1 MLLTSEWFIITVQFI
16 KRRCTCMG
24 NGIHNL
30 VFERIIS
37 LFIVL
42 FFLHILKFHSWNCTT
57 NHIIMIKKTTLAI
70 PISYMSTKFS
80 CYFFLI
86 QTIHRWWDLEKI
98 IQLIW
103 SKKKKK
109 GKSMFHASLF
119 GIWRHSRNQKHL
131 SLLFDLIYKLF

>member
-1 MLLTSEWFIITVQFI
+1 MIYHNRAIHKKEMYLYGKRNTQFSFWKDNLTIYCLIFSTY
-16 KRRCTCMG
+16 
-24 NGIHNL
+24 
-30 VFERIIS
+30 FEIPFMKLYYES
-37 LFIVL
+37 
-42 FFLHILKFHSWNCTT
+42 HYYD
-57 NHIIMIKKTTLAI
+57 KKTTLAI